1 MNAEG
6 FLEQKCLEKSPEE
19 DADNLK
25 KFKGGEKQLCCGKRK
40 RLGNISKDPE
50 VIRHMVR

>member
-6 FLEQKCLEKSPEE
+6 FLEQKYLEQSPEE

-40 RLGNISKDPE
+40 R
-50 VIRHMVR
+50 